1 MRAVS
6 VVLALALVVP
16 TALVLSHDV
25 GAVDVPKL
33 SLTVEAGPGD
43 TLVFDPVQIVLPQVP
58 IILNVTVFNNGTT
71 GPHTFSIRDSAGTLK
86 IDVLVSAQND
96 RAQVEFTVNST
107 NEVYYNGELFQ
118 AETLGGG
125 IRFFCVPHEAV
136 GMVGTIV
143 VGGTTTA
150 PSENLGIFLRAYWI
164 GLIGL
169 AAMLVWIGITYY
181 IIKSSSSHFKDQRQ
195 HLRRGLP

>member
-25 GAVDVPKL
+25 EAVDVPKL

-71 GPHTFSIRDSAGTLK
+71 GPHTFSIRDSGGTMK
-86 IDVLVSAQND
+86 IDVLVPAQND
-96 RAQVEFTVNST
+96 RAQVEFAVNSS
-107 NEVYYNGELFQ
+107 NEIYYNGELFQ
-118 AETLGGG
+118 AETQAGG

-143 VGGTTTA
+143 LGGTTTA

-181 IIKSSSSHFKDQRQ
+181 IIKSSSSHFKDNRP